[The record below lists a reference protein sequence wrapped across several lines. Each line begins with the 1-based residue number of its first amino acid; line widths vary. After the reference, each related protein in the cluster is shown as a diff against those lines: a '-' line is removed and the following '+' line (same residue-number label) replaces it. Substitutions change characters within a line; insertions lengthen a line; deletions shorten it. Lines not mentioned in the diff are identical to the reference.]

1 MLLYHHIIIFDNI
14 YKGGKEM
21 KIIIMKILTCGV
33 AIILTY
39 LFAVK
44 VIVEANLIDF
54 FNQAARL
61 NLNLVSLTTSFGLL
75 AIVFLVIRFCI
86 WIIDSGKEENINIS
100 GE

>member
-1 MLLYHHIIIFDNI
+1 
-14 YKGGKEM
+14 M

-39 LFAVK
+39 LFSVK
-44 VIVEANLIDF
+44 VIVGANLIDF

-75 AIVFLVIRFCI
+75 AIIFLVVRFCF
-86 WIIDSGKEENINIS
+86 WIIDSNKEENIS
-100 GE
+100 PKE